1 MVFDRSNLN
10 SLDIADYFVHSRGE
24 LDHVSNQFHNFF
36 GGGGV
41 GWGGWF
47 FVCLLVCFRKP
58 GMFIL
63 NGKQIVTPPFLDKE
77 SFIFW

>member
-36 GGGGV
+36 GGGG
-41 GWGGWF
+41 GGMGGVVF
-47 FVCLLVCFRKP
+47 CLFACLF
-58 GMFIL
+58 
-63 NGKQIVTPPFLDKE
+63 
-77 SFIFW
+77 